1 MASKGQKFK
10 KYDLDFKLRVLQEY
24 KEGYSDSYLSRK
36 YSVPIGTIKSWSQI
50 ASKYGSLDQVKKGRP
65 KGTKLKDY
73 KERYEIL
80 KKFQGFLVKKG
91 QEKR

>member
-10 KYDLDFKLRVLQEY
+10 KYDLDFKLRVLHEY
-24 KEGYSDSYLSRK
+24 KEGYSESYVSEK
-36 YSVPIGTIKSWSQI
+36 YAVPIGTIKTWSQI
-50 ASKYGSLDQVKKGRP
+50 ANKYGSLDQVKKGRP

-80 KKFQGFLVKKG
+80 KKFQDFLVKKG

>member
-10 KYDLDFKLRVLQEY
+10 KYDLDIKLRVLQEY

-36 YSVPIGTIKSWSQI
+36 YSVPIGTIKTWSQI
-50 ASKYGSLDQVKKGRP
+50 ANKYGSLDQVKKGRP

>member
-36 YSVPIGTIKSWSQI
+36 YSVPIATIKTWSRI
-50 ASKYGSLDQVKKGRP
+50 ANKYGSLDQVKKGRP
-65 KGTKLKDY
+65 VGTKLKDY
-73 KERYEIL
+73 KDRYEIL